1 MNASLKASEKSLR
14 GTNQRLEKKKI
25 EVENKVTDLKE
36 FRVLKNSK
44 EKEMKN
50 VQEKKQINVEKI
62 HFERNQS
69 KGHIHLR
76 TSQNKTY
83 PNSRKPNLGT

>member
-50 VQEKKQINVEKI
+50 VQEKN
-62 HFERNQS
+62 R
-69 KGHIHLR
+69 
-76 TSQNKTY
+76 
-83 PNSRKPNLGT
+83 